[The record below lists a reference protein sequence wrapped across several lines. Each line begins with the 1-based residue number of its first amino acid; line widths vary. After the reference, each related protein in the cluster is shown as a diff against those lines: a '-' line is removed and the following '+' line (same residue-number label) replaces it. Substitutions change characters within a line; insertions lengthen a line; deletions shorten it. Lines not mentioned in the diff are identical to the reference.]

1 MIKIEDI
8 TFVAA
13 EAYKRSGLVLST
25 DKGYL
30 LESRLAPL
38 ARAEGYPSIEALI
51 AAARRES
58 NDRLLWAITEA
69 LATHE
74 TFFFRD
80 NTPFDLFKQEIL
92 PVLSRARGNMSTIRI
107 WCAACSSGQ
116 EPYSLAMIL
125 EEEKAR
131 LGGLR
136 FEIVATDMAP
146 RVLEKAKA
154 GVYSQF
160 EVQRG
165 LAIQRLVTHFDQSGD
180 QWRIKPNL
188 RSMVTF
194 QKQNLLENF
203 SGMGTF
209 DVIFCRN
216 VLIYFDADT
225 KKRILQRLAAQ
236 TASDG
241 YLIMGA
247 AETVVGLSQDFAPVE
262 GRRGLYGRSGAAKSA
277 AASTPSQAAA

>member
-13 EAYKRSGLVLST
+13 EAYRRSGLVLST

-58 NDRLLWAITEA
+58 SDRLLWAITEA

-92 PVLSRARGNMSTIRI
+92 PVLSRARGNTSTIRI

-236 TASDG
+236 TAGDG

-262 GRRGLYGRSGAAKSA
+262 GRRGLYGRSSAAKSA
-277 AASTPSQAAA
+277 AA

>member
-1 MIKIEDI
+1 MISTDDI
-8 TFVAA
+8 KFVA
-13 EAYKRSGLVLST
+13 EQAYKRSGLVLST

-38 ARAEGYPSIEALI
+38 ARAEGFPSIEALI
-51 AAARRES
+51 GAAKRDP
-58 NDRLLWAITEA
+58 NDRILWQITEA

-92 PVLSRARGNMSTIRI
+92 PVLSRARGATGSIRI

-116 EPYSLAMIL
+116 EPYSLAMML
-125 EEEKAR
+125 EEERAR
-131 LGGLR
+131 IGNLR

-165 LAIQRLVTHFDQSGD
+165 LAIQRLVQHFEQQGD
-180 QWRIKPNL
+180 QWRIKPNI
-188 RSMVTF
+188 RAMVNF

-203 SGMGTF
+203 SNMGSF

-225 KKRILQRLAAQ
+225 KKRVLSRLAAQ
-236 TASDG
+236 TAPDG

-247 AETVVGLSQDFAPVE
+247 AETVVGLSQD
-262 GRRGLYGRSGAAKSA
+262 LSLIHI
-277 AASTPSQAAA
+277 

>member
-1 MIKIEDI
+1 MIKQDDI

-13 EAYKRSGLVLST
+13 EAFKRSGLVLSA

-51 AAARRES
+51 AAARRDRSE
-58 NDRLLWAITEA
+58 RLLWGITEA

-80 NTPFDLFKQEIL
+80 NTPFDLFKQDIL
-92 PVLSRARGNMSTIRI
+92 PNLARARGLNGSIRI

-116 EPYSLAMIL
+116 EPYSLAML
-125 EEEKAR
+125 LDEERAR
-131 LGGLR
+131 LGNLKV
-136 FEIVATDMAP
+136 EIVATDMAP

-154 GVYSQF
+154 GIYSQF

-165 LAIQRLVTHFDQSGD
+165 LAIQRLVRHFEQTGD
-180 QWRIKPNL
+180 QWRIKPNI
-188 RSMVTF
+188 RQMVTF
-194 QKQNLLENF
+194 QKQNLLERFNA
-203 SGMGTF
+203 MGTF
-209 DVIFCRN
+209 DVVFCRN
-216 VLIYFDADT
+216 VLIYFDAET
-225 KKRILQRLAAQ
+225 KKQVLARLAKQ
-236 TASDG
+236 TPSDG

-247 AETVVGLSQDFAPVE
+247 AETVVGLSKDFEPVE
-262 GRRGLYGRSGAAKSA
+262 GRRGLYGRTDGAAGKRSA
-277 AASTPSQAAA
+277 AA

>member
-1 MIKIEDI
+1 MIEKQDI
-8 TFVAA
+8 LYVAA
-13 EAYKRSGLVLST
+13 EAYTRSGLVLSA

-38 ARAEGYPSIEALI
+38 ARAEGYASIEALI
-51 AAARRES
+51 AAARRENS
-58 NDRLLWAITEA
+58 DRLLWAITEA

-80 NTPFDLFKQEIL
+80 NTPFDLFKQDIL
-92 PVLSRARGNMSTIRI
+92 PVLSRARGNSGVIRI

-125 EEEKAR
+125 EEERAR
-131 LGGLR
+131 LGGMR
-136 FEIVATDMAP
+136 VEIVATDMAP

-165 LAIQRLVTHFDQSGD
+165 LAIQRLVTHFDQNGD
-180 QWRIKPNL
+180 QWRIKPNI
-188 RSMVTF
+188 RQMVNF
-194 QKQNLLENF
+194 QKQNLLESF
-203 SGMGTF
+203 SAMGKF

-216 VLIYFDADT
+216 VLIYFDAES
-225 KKRILQRLAAQ
+225 KKKVLARLSQQ
-236 TASDG
+236 TAPDG
-241 YLIMGA
+241 YLVMGA
-247 AETVVGLSQDFAPVE
+247 AETVVGLSSEYAPVE
-262 GRRGLYGRSGAAKSA
+262 NRRGLYARGGNAMAKTA
-277 AASTPSQAAA
+277 AA

>member
-1 MIKIEDI
+1 MIKTDDI

-13 EAYKRSGLVLST
+13 EAYKRSGLVLSA

-38 ARAEGYPSIEALI
+38 ARAEGFPSIEALI
-51 AAARRES
+51 TAARRDS
-58 NDRLLWAITEA
+58 SDRLLWAITEA

-80 NTPFDLFKQEIL
+80 NTPFDLFKEEIL
-92 PVLSRARGNMSTIRI
+92 PVLSRTRGNTATIRI

-154 GVYSQF
+154 GLYSQF

-236 TASDG
+236 TAGDG

-277 AASTPSQAAA
+277 AA

>member
-1 MIKIEDI
+1 MINIDDI
-8 TFVAA
+8 KFVSQ

-38 ARAEGYPSIEALI
+38 ARAEGFPSIEALI
-51 AAARRES
+51 GAARRGGE
-58 NDRLLWAITEA
+58 DRLLWAITEA

-92 PVLSRARGNMSTIRI
+92 PVLSRARGNSSTIRI

-116 EPYSLAMIL
+116 EPYSLAMLL
-125 EEEKAR
+125 EEERAR

-154 GVYSQF
+154 GIYSQF

-165 LAIQRLVTHFDQSGD
+165 LAIQRLVQHFEQQGD
-180 QWRIKPNL
+180 QWRIKPNI
-188 RSMVTF
+188 RAMVNF
-194 QKQNLLENF
+194 QKQNLLEPF
-203 SGMGTF
+203 SNLGQF

-225 KKRILQRLAAQ
+225 KKRVLSRLASQ
-236 TASDG
+236 TAQDG

-247 AETVVGLSQDFAPVE
+247 AETVVGLSQDYTPVE
-262 GRRGLYGRSGAAKSA
+262 GRRGLYGRAGAARSA
-277 AASTPSQAAA
+277 AA

>member
-1 MIKIEDI
+1 MIEKQEILY
-8 TFVAA
+8 VAA
-13 EAYKRSGLVLST
+13 EAYKRSGLVLSA

-38 ARAEGYPSIEALI
+38 ARAEGYASIEALI
-51 AAARRES
+51 SAARREGS
-58 NDRLLWAITEA
+58 DRLLWAITEA

-80 NTPFDLFKQEIL
+80 NTPFDLFKQDIL
-92 PVLSRARGNMSTIRI
+92 PVLSRARGNSGVLRI

-125 EEEKAR
+125 EEERAR

-136 FEIVATDMAP
+136 VEIVATDMAP

-165 LAIQRLVTHFDQSGD
+165 LAIQRLVTHFDQNGD
-180 QWRIKPNL
+180 QWRIKPNI
-188 RSMVTF
+188 RQMVNF
-194 QKQNLLENF
+194 QKQNLLESF
-203 SGMGTF
+203 GSLGTF
-209 DVIFCRN
+209 DVVFCRN
-216 VLIYFDADT
+216 VLIYFDADS
-225 KKRILQRLAAQ
+225 KRKVLTRLSQQ
-236 TASDG
+236 TATDG
-241 YLIMGA
+241 YLVMGA
-247 AETVVGLSQDFAPVE
+247 AETVVGLSTDYAPVE
-262 GRRGLYGRSGAAKSA
+262 GRRGLYARASNAVARTA
-277 AASTPSQAAA
+277 AA

>member
-1 MIKIEDI
+1 MIKQDDI

-13 EAYKRSGLVLST
+13 EAFKRSGLVLSA

-38 ARAEGYPSIEALI
+38 ARAEGFPSIDALLT
-51 AAARRES
+51 AARRDQG
-58 NDRLLWAITEA
+58 DRLLWAITEA

-80 NTPFDLFKQEIL
+80 NTPFDLFKNDIL
-92 PVLSRARGNMSTIRI
+92 PVLTRARGAGSTIRI

-116 EPYSLAMIL
+116 EPYSLAMLL
-125 EEEKAR
+125 EEERAR
-131 LGGLR
+131 LGGKR
-136 FEIVATDMAP
+136 FEIIATDMAP

-165 LAIQRLVTHFDQSGD
+165 LAIQRLVQHFEQNGD
-180 QWRIKPNL
+180 QWRIKPNI
-188 RSMVTF
+188 RQMVNF
-194 QKQNLLENF
+194 QKHNLLEPIA
-203 SGMGTF
+203 SLGTF
-209 DVIFCRN
+209 DVVFCRN
-216 VLIYFDADT
+216 VLIYFDPET
-225 KKRILQRLAAQ
+225 KKQVLSRIARQ
-236 TASDG
+236 TPNDG

-247 AETVVGLSQDFAPVE
+247 AETVVGLSKDFVPVE
-262 GRRGLYGRSGAAKSA
+262 GKRGLYARAEAGSGRTTRAA
-277 AASTPSQAAA
+277 

>member
-1 MIKIEDI
+1 MIEQQEILY
-8 TFVAA
+8 VAA
-13 EAYKRSGLVLST
+13 EAYKRSGLVLSA

-38 ARAEGYPSIEALI
+38 ARAEGFATIGALI
-51 AAARRES
+51 SAARREGT
-58 NDRLLWAITEA
+58 DRLLWAMTEA

-80 NTPFDLFKQEIL
+80 NTPFDLFKQDIL
-92 PVLSRARGNMSTIRI
+92 PVLSRARGSSGVIRI

-125 EEEKAR
+125 EEERAR

-136 FEIVATDMAP
+136 VEIVATDMAP

-154 GVYSQF
+154 GIYSQF

-165 LAIQRLVTHFDQSGD
+165 LAIQRLVTHFDQNGD
-180 QWRIKPNL
+180 QWRIKPNI
-188 RSMVTF
+188 RQMVNF
-194 QKQNLLENF
+194 QKQNLLESF
-203 SGMGTF
+203 GGLGTF

-216 VLIYFDADT
+216 VLIYFDAES
-225 KKRILQRLAAQ
+225 KKKILTRLSQQ
-236 TASDG
+236 TAGDG
-241 YLIMGA
+241 YLVMGA
-247 AETVVGLSQDFAPVE
+247 AETVVGLSTDYAPVE
-262 GRRGLYGRSGAAKSA
+262 GRRGLYARAGSALTKTA
-277 AASTPSQAAA
+277 AA

>member
-1 MIKIEDI
+1 MIKTDDI

-13 EAYKRSGLVLST
+13 EAYKRSGLVLSA

-38 ARAEGYPSIEALI
+38 ARAEGFPSIEALI
-51 AAARRES
+51 TAARRDS
-58 NDRLLWAITEA
+58 SDRLLWAITEA

-80 NTPFDLFKQEIL
+80 NTPFDLFKEEIL
-92 PVLSRARGNMSTIRI
+92 PVLSRTRGNTATIRI

-116 EPYSLAMIL
+116 EPYSLAMLL

-154 GVYSQF
+154 GLYSQF

-180 QWRIKPNL
+180 QWRVKPNL

-194 QKQNLLENF
+194 KKQNLLEGF
-203 SGMGTF
+203 TGMGTF

-225 KKRILQRLAAQ
+225 KKRVLQRLAAQ
-236 TASDG
+236 TATDG
-241 YLIMGA
+241 YLVMGA
-247 AETVVGLSQDFAPVE
+247 AETVVGLSQDYAPVE
-262 GRRGLYGRSGAAKSA
+262 GRRGLYGRAGVVKSA
-277 AASTPSQAAA
+277 AA

>member
-1 MIKIEDI
+1 MIKTEDI

-13 EAYKRSGLVLST
+13 EAYKRSGLVLSA

-38 ARAEGYPSIEALI
+38 ARAEGFPSIEALI

-58 NDRLLWAITEA
+58 SDRLLWAITEA

-80 NTPFDLFKQEIL
+80 NTPFDLFKEEVL
-92 PVLSRARGNMSTIRI
+92 PVLSRQRGNTATIRI

-125 EEEKAR
+125 EEERAR

-154 GVYSQF
+154 GLYSQF

-180 QWRIKPNL
+180 QWRVKPNL

-194 QKQNLLENF
+194 KKQNLLEGF
-203 SGMGTF
+203 TGMGTF

-225 KKRILQRLAAQ
+225 KKRVLQRLAAQ
-236 TASDG
+236 TATDG
-241 YLIMGA
+241 YLVMGA
-247 AETVVGLSQDFAPVE
+247 AETVVGLSQDYAPVE
-262 GRRGLYGRSGAAKSA
+262 GRRGLYGRAGVVKSA
-277 AASTPSQAAA
+277 AA

>member
-58 NDRLLWAITEA
+58 NDRLLWAVTEA

-225 KKRILQRLAAQ
+225 KKKILQRLAAQ

-277 AASTPSQAAA
+277 AA

>member
-58 NDRLLWAITEA
+58 SDRLLWAITEA

-203 SGMGTF
+203 SGMGAF

-236 TASDG
+236 TAGDG

-277 AASTPSQAAA
+277 AA

>member
-1 MIKIEDI
+1 MLEKQEILY
-8 TFVAA
+8 VAA
-13 EAYKRSGLVLST
+13 EAYKRSGLVLSA

-51 AAARRES
+51 SAARRDS

-80 NTPFDLFKQEIL
+80 NTPFDLFKQDIL
-92 PVLSRARGNMSTIRI
+92 PILSRARGNTGVLRI

-116 EPYSLAMIL
+116 EPYSLAMLL
-125 EEEKAR
+125 EEERAR

-136 FEIVATDMAP
+136 VEIVATDMAP

-154 GVYSQF
+154 GLYSQF

-165 LAIQRLVTHFDQSGD
+165 LAIQRLVTHFDQTGD
-180 QWRIKPNL
+180 QWRIKPNI
-188 RSMVTF
+188 RQMVSF
-194 QKQNLLENF
+194 EKQNLLESF
-203 SGMGTF
+203 ASLGKF

-216 VLIYFDADT
+216 VLIYFDAES
-225 KKRILQRLAAQ
+225 KKKVLTRLSQQA
-236 TASDG
+236 ASDG
-241 YLIMGA
+241 YLVMGA
-247 AETVVGLSQDFAPVE
+247 AETVVGLSNDFAPVD
-262 GRRGLYGRSGAAKSA
+262 GRRGLYTQAGNVAARTVA
-277 AASTPSQAAA
+277 A